1 MKTYWKP
8 FFVSKQISGTEE
20 RQRSIRKKKGR
31 KNMKGTMRR
40 AVSIVLALAMVITSL
55 SYTPKTVEA
64 AEDYSGLRF
73 TEVTGMNGS
82 YAWHLKENSIEGFGG
97 TPEFYEQNY
106 MKLVYSA
113 NNTMEDT
120 KITIDGVPKT
130 VSDDEVS
137 EQANGMTT
145 FLVSA
150 LSDNAYHELVVT
162 ATTGKA
168 VIILKKGTP
177 SGSGESD
184 TTSET
189 TTASQTGGDYSDLN
203 FEAIENITNPNNGI
217 EHAVAWIKPATGVSF
232 SQKRYGTVA
241 AGNRVFL
248 QFDYVPAYKNVKV
261 NGVAVPTDNDHSDGG
276 AWLGFFDSDLTD
288 NAYNVVTGTNGNG
301 QEFSFVIRKGKPGEQ
316 QTSGG
321 EVTELTAVTNA
332 FVYDFTEANEG
343 YRVYFKDANVLPEG
357 STKKYIVSIGDK
369 TVEVSA
375 SGDEVDL
382 EALGLTD
389 GTKYDVKVKGVYTD
403 SEGTETALP
412 DSEVTQFTYKASA
425 VNAYDD
431 GIAQIF
437 INTSRTT
444 STKDVNIYTDESKI
458 KFNAAITVKGAD
470 GTVAAWDY
478 GTANVRGNSTKSAQ
492 KKAYNIKFNAEH
504 DLFSMGSA
512 KKWSLLANCFDKTL
526 MRNQVAFDFY
536 NKLEAQHASG
546 NAFSS
551 KCKPADLYV
560 DGNYLGSYLLIE
572 SVEQGVNRVNIDAGN
587 ANNDDI
593 LLEIDNTA
601 RDESTDPHLK
611 GRTSKYDM
619 YFAVNEPEDI
629 ATDPQYDGKRDR
641 TLAYLEEFETA
652 LQAKNF
658 EQVSNLIDLESFVD
672 FYIVSELFKTKDIGF
687 SSTRYYIQSQTDAE
701 GNVTAKKLY
710 AGPLWDLDLSSG
722 NALNNEKYDDLYA
735 QTENKWFGA
744 LMAVPEF
751 AELVKTRW
759 EELLPTIKDLYAAEG
774 AVTRTYNELKKSAD
788 NNYSKAYN
796 VFSSADNGYNN
807 GWVINAVYGASQVL
821 GQNVYGS
828 MITHDTYEEYV
839 DDFRTWLSNR
849 STFLT
854 QAFGAR
860 DVEEVLENLEEQA
873 KSPVYNLAYQKT
885 VTTTGGFN
893 EGGDEGLARITDGN
907 FDTRVNVTD
916 GTGGNG
922 SGGATSFTIDLGTYY
937 PANSIDKIIIR
948 YEDNR
953 DVVSVAGH
961 SYSIQYSVHGNFYRD
976 AVPEKTVASLDAATP
991 QTVDNVSFMEGN
1003 VRYIRVNYPATG
1015 TYGMQIREV
1024 VVLDSDKN
1032 AVETTPITLEHP
1044 NFTAEA
1050 DGYNKIKVTIDSV
1063 ETQSDYEYYVLI
1075 DGQTMDKVSAG
1086 THVFENIDG
1095 GKHKVDV
1102 ISYRKGAT
1110 SNQNETKE
1118 QEVTVTSF
1126 MEYTPGTKDSALE
1139 VQKEINGVLNY
1150 DYTDY
1155 DGVTA
1160 SASSNEGAVNNAFDN
1175 STGTGWQA
1183 DKQVVDPTP
1192 YIVINLGAVRNIN
1205 QIEAIWEA
1213 GTASAKDY
1221 TVEISADGTNYE
1233 QVAQIKDASN
1243 VGWRYDTIHFAEEVT
1258 GQYVKISATACNDAE
1273 WGVHLREIAV
1283 YGPNKAD
1290 EEVTTSSKIKPV
1302 ADPADAVWK
1311 EVPNSDGEY
1320 LYYIPTENAS
1330 NFGTV
1335 QVETDGKGK
1344 NIYIAVGGVAAPYSA
1359 VKINGVDMPIPE
1371 GAFARIYASDLPADG
1386 AYNLYIKGQLG
1397 KETNMWVKKITKLD
1411 YKPTGLAVT
1420 QSGTNAII
1428 NWTAPTDAGT
1438 EGYEG
1443 VGYSVKVG
1451 DTTIAGPLVDT
1462 TYTFDMGELPYGSY
1476 EVTVNTVDKDGKVL
1490 DSATTTLQY
1499 KDPEAVSSTL
1509 QVKYQW
1515 EGLRREV
1522 LSWDKVENATGYAIY
1537 ADGKLFETTTDLSMN
1552 VRAFAYAN
1560 NNNANGQPT
1569 TVGHHTTKVVALFN
1583 DAEAPA
1589 YDEINP
1595 KHVIGED
1602 SFDLYVNYI
1611 FGRFTD
1617 IWNKNKE
1624 LSLWAFTICEEECEP
1639 VNDKGGIDKG
1649 ASAKAAFHPDGSAS
1663 LVIND
1668 VGKHRTFQNID
1679 NPGDQ
1684 AWTIKVGSYN
1694 APAKVGQLTHLSY
1707 DISGPASLIGKTIR
1721 IKLCP
1726 DECDEDGTYLEAEYL
1741 NNYYTFEDDGNGGA
1755 VIHFSES
1762 FKSTNDTYD
1771 MFFGLGMLQNPDDEN
1786 KEPIELEF
1794 SEADTTNIYGV
1805 KSVTASSVYPTPDED
1820 GNVDHNKHGIM
1831 VSWETDVPYRLR
1843 KQYKYE
1849 VYIDGVKVSE
1859 EDAVTGTTWYGP
1871 SDGYSHG
1878 DYHVEV
1884 RSIYKGTVTGT
1895 AEDDVTVFDRTKPD
1909 VVISSMVVQN
1919 NDSKEYY
1926 TGDTVPVDVTIKNIS
1941 TIDIE
1946 VAENQEISV
1955 HLYLRKADGTL
1966 TAQKA
1971 YFIVDPNEEG
1981 KKVLKAG
1988 QEVTK
1993 TMNYVVDS
2001 ADAGD
2006 AWRYTFVATADADKV
2021 IDESDEENNTYVRTF
2036 VFPEKPDEVEFHN
2049 DGKDIS
2055 ISWPGSDYA
2064 DHYIIN
2070 YTSNGEAKSIE
2081 TRNTDTTYVL
2091 TDVLD
2096 NNTTVDVYSVRAN
2109 GAQVIR
2115 ATGTALADLELV
2127 SVKPTA
2133 ADGIIYADKDN
2144 EVAFTVKNVG
2154 FAKASGNF
2162 AAKVEDGNG
2171 YGFTPDGDDS
2181 VVNPN
2186 EEVVIKTVNGVGAGK
2201 YADKI
2206 GQLIT
2211 VWANVDDA
2219 SEGEG
2224 NHRIAEV
2231 DDHLGVDRTRN
2242 NFKEFTFAILN
2253 EGKLT
2258 LNAPTAENDKVTA
2271 TWTDENVGE
2280 GKLTAEGYQ
2289 LVYISNGETK
2299 TVDVTGNEYT
2309 FEEPIDNNTEVKVM
2323 AKYGG
2328 LNDYYRIAGQTALAD
2343 LVIENVTLPENAYLE
2358 IAFEAVVQIKNQGT
2372 AQVPA
2377 VSEVFEEGYGGW
2389 IIVGMNNA
2397 NFINENGNPNN
2408 HYISAHT
2415 AKGLLAGASTDITL
2429 SGITATAVNLDPG
2442 HNVQIKVDAPGFA
2455 EADANGFINE
2465 SNEDNNTHNV
2475 NIKVEEK
2482 PYVQNKEMD
2491 WTPLYDET
2499 DPTKQ
2504 TPYEFKVANVT
2515 QPAHIEYKVLDTSYT
2530 DVDYA
2535 DIFKQYNGYN
2545 TEWFSMGMG
2554 ALDEEHLMFKETE
2567 KGFVTLT
2574 EFAQVKAELCENY
2587 QDYKGT
2593 ENDANYVML
2602 STTKDIIDMEGNV
2615 LVAANSGGAAGSR
2628 MIYNGQGFNFYANSY
2643 ATGKYYIYKIKN
2655 QENGQFVTVA
2665 LRVVGENG
2673 QWTKVLP
2680 TDDTNPDALSFWYH
2694 GEHCG
2699 LMEEGLKT
2707 SDDTKP
2713 YPVKGAMYYDG
2724 SDLGLATITCY
2735 NGGYL
2740 TLVPDTTE
2748 PLGAQG
2754 EWKIQIVR
2762 AGVDADGNFVKPT
2775 EEITDE
2781 NSKVITRVPGQF
2793 NIQGDRLLLK
2803 LPELLQDLPIH
2814 SAKGGQKD
2822 ENYFFM
2828 KLYSDTTKRPDEY
2841 IEIPIMIRA
2850 DIPQIEAPQ
2859 GVIAKIRKNTN
2870 DRSILTVSWN
2880 ETANQVGY
2888 DYHYDVQVF
2897 DKEDGTLIGE
2907 VKDATPAQA
2916 HVFDVN
2922 DYAIDETST
2931 VFVKITANWCGQ
2943 STAYTEVVENKY
2955 EKGWRPIG
2963 GNDEIDVHA
2972 GKTADTKVTVLG
2984 KFSFYDDVANNHT
2997 YTVVGYNGMYM
3008 SLTGN
3013 PDYIG
3018 GDPDDE
3024 TTQAQVHISKGVT
3037 SEAELDTMTDD
3048 DYTDETND
3056 VYLYADGMMQIN
3068 TQNQFQ
3074 VTYQTTYY
3082 NVKLIKGGNVSVIKM
3097 KVEVTPGD
3105 VELKAFQM
3113 NTDTSEG
3120 AVSEMNPSFRTV
3132 SRASKVVAVG
3142 DPIVVEDENGQVIN
3156 NYPIASVQSY
3166 GTLYSVDEEL
3176 SGNTLTTEQKLAKMQ
3191 FSSGKYDAEMFKAGM
3206 SVETS
3211 EGTGIYAY
3219 GATVDVGTLKNWSNA
3234 TDKNSFYYALTFKA
3248 KTYYLDMLDKD
3259 YTMRAYAV
3267 TEDNDIIYGKNIATT
3282 SIYKI
3287 AEVLYNGNLMS
3298 AKSSHDFLYNHVL
3311 NIVYIKNNRQ
3321 KIANAMVRALGV
3333 TSTKDEKYAL
3343 INNMYKDLYRYITL
3357 TGVYK
3362 VDRYYKREAFACKTQ
3377 TNGQDTEKALLEFLN
3392 TVTTDGKKYTTVADW
3407 IVNETVNHD
3416 KDKTCIGFYKK
3427 VEFVNKTTLVEGSD
3441 I

>member
-1 MKTYWKP
+1 
-8 FFVSKQISGTEE
+8 
-20 RQRSIRKKKGR
+20 
-31 KNMKGTMRR
+31 MKGTMRR

-64 AEDYSGLRF
+64 AEDYSGLSF
-73 TEVTGMNGS
+73 TEAAGMNGS
-82 YAWHLKENSIEGFGG
+82 YAWHVKENNIAGFGG
-97 TPEFYEQNY
+97 TPEFYGQNY
-106 MKLVYSA
+106 MKIVYSA
-113 NNTMEDT
+113 DNKTEDT
-120 KITIDGVPKT
+120 KITVDGVPKT
-130 VSDDEVS
+130 LSDEEVF
-137 EQANGMTT
+137 EQALGMTT

-150 LSDNAYHELVVT
+150 LSDNAYHELEIT
-162 ATTGKA
+162 TTTGKA

-177 SGSGESD
+177 SGGGEVDTTSG
-184 TTSET
+184 TSET
-189 TTASQTGGDYSDLN
+189 TTASQSGGDYSNLN
-203 FEAIENITNPNNGI
+203 FEVIENTTNPNNGV
-217 EHAVAWIKPATGVSF
+217 EHAVAWIKPATGVAF
-232 SQKRYGTVA
+232 GTKRYGTVA

-248 QFDYVPAYKNVKV
+248 QFDYVPAYKDVKV
-261 NGVAVPTDNDHSDGG
+261 NGVALPTDNDHSDGG
-276 AWLGFFDSDLTD
+276 AWLGFFDNDLTD
-288 NAYNVVTGTNGNG
+288 NAYNVVTGINGNG
-301 QEFSFVIRKGKPGEQ
+301 QEFSFVIRKGTPSEQ
-316 QTSGG
+316 PTSGG
-321 EVTELTAVTNA
+321 ETTEITALTNA
-332 FVYDFTEANEG
+332 FVYNFTEAGEG
-343 YRVYFKDANVLPEG
+343 YKVYFKDANVLPEG
-357 STKKYIVSIGDK
+357 TTRKYVVSIGDK
-369 TVEVSA
+369 TVEVA
-375 SGDEVDL
+375 ESGAAVALDG
-382 EALGLTD
+382 LGLAD
-389 GTKYDVKVKGVYTD
+389 GTKYDVKVKAIYTN
-403 SEGTETALP
+403 SEGEETVSP
-412 DSEVTQFTYKASA
+412 DSAVTQFTYKANA

-444 STKDVNIYTDESKI
+444 SGSKVTKDVDIYKDESKI
-458 KFNAAITVKGAD
+458 KFDAAITVRGAD

-478 GTANVRGNSTKSAQ
+478 GTTNVRGNSTKSAQ
-492 KKAYNIKFNAEH
+492 KKAYNIKFNSAH
-504 DLFSMGSA
+504 DLFGMGSA
-512 KKWSLLANCFDKTL
+512 KKWSILANCFDKTL

-572 SVEQGVNRVNIDAGN
+572 SVEEGVNRVNINAGD

-593 LLEIDNTA
+593 LLEIDNSG

-629 ATDPQYDGKRDR
+629 ETDPQYDGKRDR

-652 LQAKNF
+652 LQGKNF
-658 EQVSNLIDLESFVD
+658 EQITNLIDVESFVD

-701 GNVTAKKLY
+701 GNVTSKKLY

-722 NALNNEKYDDLYA
+722 NALDNEKYDDLYV

-751 AELVKTRW
+751 AKKVKTRW
-759 EELLPTIKDLYAAEG
+759 EELLPTIKDLFAENG

-796 VFSSADNGYNN
+796 VFSSAENGYNN

-860 DVEEVLENLEEQA
+860 DEEEVLENLEEQA

-885 VTTTGGFN
+885 ATITGGFN
-893 EGGDEGLARITDGN
+893 EGVVESLTDGDFN
-907 FDTRVNVTD
+907 TKVNVTD

-922 SGGATSFTIDLGTYY
+922 NQGAASFIVDLGTYY

-948 YEDNR
+948 YQDER

-961 SYSIQYSVHGNFYRD
+961 SYSIQYSVHGNFFRD
-976 AVPEKTVASLDAATP
+976 AVPEKKVASLSAETP
-991 QTVDNVSFMEGN
+991 QTVDNVSHMEGN
-1003 VRYIRVNYPATG
+1003 VRYIRVNYPTTA
-1015 TYGMQIREV
+1015 TYGMQIREI

-1032 AVETTPITLEHP
+1032 AVEVEPIMLESP
-1044 NFTAEA
+1044 KFTATA
-1050 DGYNKIKVTIDSV
+1050 DGFNKIQVTIDSV
-1063 ETQSDYEYYVLI
+1063 ETQSDYEYYIII
-1075 DGQTMDKVSAG
+1075 DGKVIDKVPAG

-1095 GKHKVDV
+1095 GVHKVDV
-1102 ISYRKGAT
+1102 VSYRKGST

-1118 QEVTVTSF
+1118 IQVDVKSF
-1126 MEYTPGTKDSALE
+1126 MEYTAGTRDIAFE
-1139 VQKEINGVLNY
+1139 AQKEINGTLNY

-1160 SASSNEGAVNNAFDN
+1160 TASSNEGAVNNAFDN
-1175 STGTGWQA
+1175 NVATGWQA
-1183 DKQVVDPTP
+1183 EQNDKDNQ

-1205 QIEAIWEA
+1205 QIEAIWEN
-1213 GTASAKDY
+1213 ASAKDY

-1233 QVAQIKDASN
+1233 EVASIKDAAAGN
-1243 VGWRYDTIHFAEEVT
+1243 NRHDTISFAEAVT
-1258 GQYVKISATACNDAE
+1258 GQYIKVRATARTMEE
-1273 WGVHLREIAV
+1273 WGVNLKEIAI
-1283 YGPNKAD
+1283 YGPNTKE

-1302 ADPADAVWK
+1302 ADPADA
-1311 EVPNSDGEY
+1311 N
-1320 LYYIPTENAS
+1320 NA
-1330 NFGTV
+1330 
-1335 QVETDGKGK
+1335 
-1344 NIYIAVGGVAAPYSA
+1344 
-1359 VKINGVDMPIPE
+1359 
-1371 GAFARIYASDLPADG
+1371 
-1386 AYNLYIKGQLG
+1386 
-1397 KETNMWVKKITKLD
+1397 
-1411 YKPTGLAVT
+1411 
-1420 QSGTNAII
+1420 
-1428 NWTAPTDAGT
+1428 
-1438 EGYEG
+1438 GYEG

-1476 EVTVNTVDKDGKVL
+1476 EVTVSTVDKDGKVL

-1509 QVKYQW
+1509 QIKYQW

-1522 LSWDKVENATGYAIY
+1522 LSWDKVENATGYAVY

-1552 VRAFAYAN
+1552 VRAFAYASN
-1560 NNNANGQPT
+1560 ENDNGQLT
-1569 TVGHHTTKVVALFN
+1569 TVGHHTTKVVALFDN
-1583 DAEAPA
+1583 AEAPA

-1611 FGRFTD
+1611 FGRYTD
-1617 IWNKNKE
+1617 TWNKNKE
-1624 LSLWAFTICEEECEP
+1624 LSLWAFTVCEEKCEP
-1639 VNDKGGIDKG
+1639 VNGSGGIDKG
-1649 ASAKAAFHPDGSAS
+1649 ASAKAAFHSDGSAS

-1668 VGKHRTFQNID
+1668 VGKHRTFQSMD

-1726 DECDEDGTYLEAEYL
+1726 DECDQDGTYLEAEYL
-1741 NNYYTFEDDGNGGA
+1741 NKYYTFEDDGNGGA

-1762 FKSTNDTYD
+1762 FESTNDTYD
-1771 MFFGLGMLQNPDDEN
+1771 MFFGLGLLQDPNDEN
-1786 KEPIELEF
+1786 KEPIELDF
-1794 SEADTTNIYGV
+1794 SESNTTDIYGV
-1805 KSVTASSVYPTPDED
+1805 HSVTASPVYPKPTED
-1820 GNVDHNKHGIM
+1820 GNIDHTKHGIM
-1831 VSWETDVPYRLR
+1831 VQWETDVPFRLR
-1843 KQYKYE
+1843 KDYKYE
-1849 VYIDGVKVSE
+1849 VYINGEKTTVGYLQEEQVSPD
-1859 EDAVTGTTWYGP
+1859 DAKTGATWYDYECG
-1871 SDGYSHG
+1871 G
-1878 DYHVEV
+1878 DISKEYTVEV
-1884 RSIYKGTVTGT
+1884 RSFYKGSETGRAETV
-1895 AEDDVTVFDRTKPD
+1895 AVIRDRSYPD
-1909 VVISSMVVQN
+1909 LVISNMVVKN
-1919 NDSKEYY
+1919 NDAQQYY
-1926 TGDTVPVDVTIKNIS
+1926 TGDKVPVDVTIKNIS
-1941 TIDIE
+1941 TIDA
-1946 VAENQEISV
+1946 VAADKGEISV
-1955 HLYLRKADGTL
+1955 HLYLRKPDGTL
-1966 TAQKA
+1966 TGQKA
-1971 YFIVDPNEEG
+1971 YFIIDDVDADGN
-1981 KKVLKAG
+1981 KVLKAG

-1993 TMNYVVDS
+1993 TMYYTVDS
-2001 ADAGD
+2001 ADAGE
-2006 AWRYTFVATADADKV
+2006 AWRYTFVARADADGKV
-2021 IDESDEENNTYVRTF
+2021 DEGRYEDNNEYVRTF
-2036 VFPEKPDEVEFHN
+2036 VFPEKPDAVEFHN
-2049 DGKDIS
+2049 DGKDVS

-2070 YTSNGEAKSIE
+2070 YISNGEAKSIE

-2091 TDVLD
+2091 TDILD
-2096 NNTTVDVYSVRAN
+2096 NNTIVDVYSVRSN
-2109 GAQVIR
+2109 GAEVIR

-2127 SVKPTA
+2127 SVKATA
-2133 ADGIIYADKDN
+2133 SDGVIYADKDN

-2162 AAKVEDGNG
+2162 PAKVEDGNG
-2171 YGFTPDGDDS
+2171 WGFTPDGDDS

-2186 EEVVIKTVNGVGAGK
+2186 EEVVIKSVNGVASGK
-2201 YADKI
+2201 YADKV

-2211 VWANVDDA
+2211 VWANTDDA
-2219 SEGEG
+2219 SENEG
-2224 NHRIAEV
+2224 NGYIAEV
-2231 DDHLGVDRTRN
+2231 DDKGTIDRTRN

-2253 EGKLT
+2253 AGKLT
-2258 LNAPTAENDKVTA
+2258 LNAPTADNDKVTA
-2271 TWTDENVGE
+2271 TWTDENIGE

-2289 LVYISNGETK
+2289 LVYVSNGETK

-2309 FEEPIDNNTEVKVM
+2309 FDEPIDNNTEVKVL
-2323 AKYGG
+2323 AKYEG
-2328 LNDYYRIAGQTALAD
+2328 LEDYYRIAGEKALAD
-2343 LVIENVTLPENAYLE
+2343 LVIEKVTVPENTYLE
-2358 IAFEAVVQIKNQGT
+2358 IAFDAVVQIKNQGT

-2377 VSEVFEEGYGGW
+2377 TSEEFEEGYGGW
-2389 IIVGMNNA
+2389 IIVAINND
-2397 NFINENGNPNN
+2397 NFINEGGNPNN

-2415 AKGLLAGASTDITL
+2415 AKGLMAGASTDITL
-2429 SGITATAVNLDPG
+2429 SGITATAVNVEPG
-2442 HNVQIKVDAPGFA
+2442 YDVQFKVDAPGFT
-2455 EADANGFINE
+2455 EADATGFITE
-2465 SNEDNNTHNV
+2465 SNEENNTQNV
-2475 NIKVEEK
+2475 NIKVDEK

-2499 DPTKQ
+2499 DKTK
-2504 TPYEFKVANVT
+2504 PYEFKVANVT

-2567 KGFVTLT
+2567 KGFLTLT

-2587 QDYKGT
+2587 SEYKGT

-2602 STTKDIIDMEGNV
+2602 STTKDIVDLEGNV

-2694 GEHCG
+2694 GEHCD
-2699 LMEEGLKT
+2699 LMEEGLET
-2707 SDDTKP
+2707 SKDVKP
-2713 YPVKGAMYYDG
+2713 YLTKGAMYYDG

-2762 AGVDADGNFVKPT
+2762 AGVDAEGNFVKPT

-2803 LPELLQDLPIH
+2803 LPELMQDLPIH
-2814 SAKGGQKD
+2814 SANGGQKD

-2828 KLYSDTTKRPDEY
+2828 KLYSDTAKRPNEY

-2859 GVIAKIRKNTN
+2859 GVIAKIRKNTA
-2870 DRSILTVSWN
+2870 DESVLTVSWN
-2880 ETANQVGY
+2880 ETANQTGY

-2907 VKDATPAQA
+2907 VKDATPEQA
-2916 HVFDVN
+2916 HVFDVS
-2922 DYAIDETST
+2922 DYAIDDTST

-2943 STAYTEVVENKY
+2943 SIAHTEVVENKY

-2963 GNDEIDVHA
+2963 GDDEIDVHA

-2984 KFSFYDDVANNHT
+2984 KFSFYDDVQSNHT

-3013 PDYIG
+3013 PLYIG
-3018 GDPDDE
+3018 GDPEDE

-3082 NVKLIKGGNVSVIKM
+3082 NVKVIKGENVSVIKM

-3105 VELKAFQM
+3105 VEVKAFQM

-3120 AVSEMNPSFRTV
+3120 AVSEFNPSFRAV
-3132 SRASKVVAVG
+3132 SRASKIVAVG
-3142 DPIVVEDENGQVIN
+3142 DPIVVEDENGVTIN

-3166 GTLYSVDEEL
+3166 GTMYTVNE
-3176 SGNTLTTEQKLAKMQ
+3176 
-3191 FSSGKYDAEMFKAGM
+3191 
-3206 SVETS
+3206 
-3211 EGTGIYAY
+3211 
-3219 GATVDVGTLKNWSNA
+3219 GATIDTMKFGDTYVSNAEIADGVYSYEATKQNGTLNNWPEA
-3234 TDKNSFYYALTFKA
+3234 DDANSFYYALTFKG
-3248 KTYYLDMLDKD
+3248 KSYLLDMLDKD
-3259 YTMRAYAV
+3259 YTVRAYAV
-3267 TEDNDIIYGKNIATT
+3267 TEDGDIVYGDKVETT
-3282 SIYKI
+3282 SIYNI
-3287 AEVLYNGNLMS
+3287 AKVLYNGNLMS
-3298 AKSSHDFLYNHVL
+3298 RKSAHDFLYDNVL
-3311 NIVYIKNNRQ
+3311 NIVDIKNNRAG
-3321 KIANAMVRALGV
+3321 IANAMFKALNV
-3333 TSTKDEKYAL
+3333 TKTTDEAYAL

-3357 TGVYK
+3357 TGAYK
-3362 VDRYYKREAFACKTQ
+3362 LERYYERGAFVCKTL
-3377 TNGQDTEKALLEFLN
+3377 TKGEDTEKALLELLN
-3392 TVTTDGKKYTTVADW
+3392 TVTTDGKEYTTVADW
-3407 IVNETVNHD
+3407 IENETENYD
-3416 KDKTCIGFYKK
+3416 KCKGFYKR
-3427 VEFVNKTTLVEGSD
+3427 VEFVNKTTVIDGED

>member
-1 MKTYWKP
+1 M
-8 FFVSKQISGTEE
+8 F
-20 RQRSIRKKKGR
+20 
-31 KNMKGTMRR
+31 
-40 AVSIVLALAMVITSL
+40 
-55 SYTPKTVEA
+55 
-64 AEDYSGLRF
+64 
-73 TEVTGMNGS
+73 
-82 YAWHLKENSIEGFGG
+82 
-97 TPEFYEQNY
+97 
-106 MKLVYSA
+106 
-113 NNTMEDT
+113 
-120 KITIDGVPKT
+120 
-130 VSDDEVS
+130 
-137 EQANGMTT
+137 EQALGMTT

-150 LSDNAYHELVVT
+150 LSDNAYHELEIT
-162 ATTGKA
+162 TTTGKA

-177 SGSGESD
+177 SGGGEVDTTSG
-184 TTSET
+184 TSET
-189 TTASQTGGDYSDLN
+189 TTASQSGGDYSNLN
-203 FEAIENITNPNNGI
+203 FEVIENTTNPNNGV
-217 EHAVAWIKPATGVSF
+217 EHAVAWIKPATGVAF
-232 SQKRYGTVA
+232 GTKRYGTVA

-248 QFDYVPAYKNVKV
+248 QFDYVPAYKDVKV
-261 NGVAVPTDNDHSDGG
+261 NGVALPTDNDHSDGG
-276 AWLGFFDSDLTD
+276 AWLGFFDNDLTD
-288 NAYNVVTGTNGNG
+288 NAYNVVTGINGNG
-301 QEFSFVIRKGKPGEQ
+301 QEFSFVIRKGTPSEQ
-316 QTSGG
+316 PTSGG
-321 EVTELTAVTNA
+321 ETTEITALTNA
-332 FVYDFTEANEG
+332 FVYNFTEAGEG
-343 YRVYFKDANVLPEG
+343 YKVYFKDANVLPEG
-357 STKKYIVSIGDK
+357 TTRKYVVSIGDK
-369 TVEVSA
+369 TVEVA
-375 SGDEVDL
+375 ESGAAVALDG
-382 EALGLTD
+382 LGLAD
-389 GTKYDVKVKGVYTD
+389 GTKYDVKVKAIYTN
-403 SEGTETALP
+403 SEGEETVSP
-412 DSEVTQFTYKASA
+412 DSAVTQFTYKANA

-444 STKDVNIYTDESKI
+444 SGSKVTKDVDIYKDESKI
-458 KFNAAITVKGAD
+458 KFDAAITVRGAD

-478 GTANVRGNSTKSAQ
+478 GTTNVRGNSTKSAQ
-492 KKAYNIKFNAEH
+492 KKAYNIKFNSAH
-504 DLFSMGSA
+504 DLFGMGSA
-512 KKWSLLANCFDKTL
+512 KKWSILANCFDKTL

-572 SVEQGVNRVNIDAGN
+572 SVEEGVNRVNINAGD

-593 LLEIDNTA
+593 LLEIDNSG

-629 ATDPQYDGKRDR
+629 ETDPQYDGKRDR

-652 LQAKNF
+652 LQGKNF
-658 EQVSNLIDLESFVD
+658 EQITNLIDVESFVD

-701 GNVTAKKLY
+701 GNVTSKKLY

-722 NALNNEKYDDLYA
+722 NALDNEKYDDLYV

-751 AELVKTRW
+751 AKKVKTRW
-759 EELLPTIKDLYAAEG
+759 EELLPTIKDLFAENG

-796 VFSSADNGYNN
+796 VFSSAENGYNN

-860 DVEEVLENLEEQA
+860 DEEEVLENLEEQA

-885 VTTTGGFN
+885 ATITGGFN
-893 EGGDEGLARITDGN
+893 EGVVESLTDGDFN
-907 FDTRVNVTD
+907 TKVNVTD

-922 SGGATSFTIDLGTYY
+922 NQGAASFIVDLGTYY

-948 YEDNR
+948 YQDER

-961 SYSIQYSVHGNFYRD
+961 SYSIQYSVHGNFFRD
-976 AVPEKTVASLDAATP
+976 AVPEKKVASLSAETP
-991 QTVDNVSFMEGN
+991 QTVDNVSHMEGN
-1003 VRYIRVNYPATG
+1003 VRYIRVNYPTTA
-1015 TYGMQIREV
+1015 TYGMQIREI

-1032 AVETTPITLEHP
+1032 AVEVEPIMLESP
-1044 NFTAEA
+1044 KFTATA
-1050 DGYNKIKVTIDSV
+1050 DGFNKIQVTIDSV
-1063 ETQSDYEYYVLI
+1063 ETQSDYEYYIII
-1075 DGQTMDKVSAG
+1075 DGKVIDKVPAG

-1095 GKHKVDV
+1095 GVHKVDV
-1102 ISYRKGAT
+1102 VSYRKGST

-1118 QEVTVTSF
+1118 IQVDVKSF
-1126 MEYTPGTKDSALE
+1126 MEYTAGTRDIAFE
-1139 VQKEINGVLNY
+1139 AQKEINGTLNY

-1160 SASSNEGAVNNAFDN
+1160 TASSNEGAVNNAFDN
-1175 STGTGWQA
+1175 NVATGWQA
-1183 DKQVVDPTP
+1183 EQNDKDNQ

-1205 QIEAIWEA
+1205 QIEAIWEN
-1213 GTASAKDY
+1213 ASAKDY

-1233 QVAQIKDASN
+1233 EVASIKDAAAGN
-1243 VGWRYDTIHFAEEVT
+1243 NRHDTISFAEAVT
-1258 GQYVKISATACNDAE
+1258 GQYIKVRATARTMEE
-1273 WGVHLREIAV
+1273 WGVNLKEIAI
-1283 YGPNKAD
+1283 YGPNTKE

-1302 ADPADAVWK
+1302 ADPADA
-1311 EVPNSDGEY
+1311 N
-1320 LYYIPTENAS
+1320 NA
-1330 NFGTV
+1330 
-1335 QVETDGKGK
+1335 
-1344 NIYIAVGGVAAPYSA
+1344 
-1359 VKINGVDMPIPE
+1359 
-1371 GAFARIYASDLPADG
+1371 
-1386 AYNLYIKGQLG
+1386 
-1397 KETNMWVKKITKLD
+1397 
-1411 YKPTGLAVT
+1411 
-1420 QSGTNAII
+1420 
-1428 NWTAPTDAGT
+1428 
-1438 EGYEG
+1438 GYEG

-1476 EVTVNTVDKDGKVL
+1476 EVTVSTVDKDGKVL

-1509 QVKYQW
+1509 QIKYQW

-1522 LSWDKVENATGYAIY
+1522 LSWDKVENATGYAVY

-1552 VRAFAYAN
+1552 VRAFAYASN
-1560 NNNANGQPT
+1560 ENDNGQLT
-1569 TVGHHTTKVVALFN
+1569 TVGHHTTKVVALFDN
-1583 DAEAPA
+1583 AEAPA

-1611 FGRFTD
+1611 FGRYTD
-1617 IWNKNKE
+1617 TWNKNKE
-1624 LSLWAFTICEEECEP
+1624 LSLWAFTVCEEKCEP
-1639 VNDKGGIDKG
+1639 VNGSGGIDKG
-1649 ASAKAAFHPDGSAS
+1649 ASAKAAFHSDGSAS

-1668 VGKHRTFQNID
+1668 VGKHRTFQSMD

-1726 DECDEDGTYLEAEYL
+1726 DECDQDGTYLEAEYL
-1741 NNYYTFEDDGNGGA
+1741 NKYYTFEDDGNGGA

-1762 FKSTNDTYD
+1762 FESTNDTYD
-1771 MFFGLGMLQNPDDEN
+1771 MFFGLGLLQDPNDEN
-1786 KEPIELEF
+1786 KEPIELDF
-1794 SEADTTNIYGV
+1794 SESNTTDIYGV
-1805 KSVTASSVYPTPDED
+1805 HSVTASPVYPKPTED
-1820 GNVDHNKHGIM
+1820 GNIDHTKHGIM
-1831 VSWETDVPYRLR
+1831 VQWETDVPFRLR
-1843 KQYKYE
+1843 KDYKYE
-1849 VYIDGVKVSE
+1849 VYINGEKTTVGYLQEEQVSPD
-1859 EDAVTGTTWYGP
+1859 DAKTGATWYDYECG
-1871 SDGYSHG
+1871 G
-1878 DYHVEV
+1878 DISKEYTVEV
-1884 RSIYKGTVTGT
+1884 RSFYKGSETGRAETV
-1895 AEDDVTVFDRTKPD
+1895 AVIRDRSYPD
-1909 VVISSMVVQN
+1909 LVISNMVVKN
-1919 NDSKEYY
+1919 NDAQQYY
-1926 TGDTVPVDVTIKNIS
+1926 TGDKVPVDVTIKNIS
-1941 TIDIE
+1941 TIDA
-1946 VAENQEISV
+1946 VAADKGEISV
-1955 HLYLRKADGTL
+1955 HLYLRKPDGTL
-1966 TAQKA
+1966 TGQKA
-1971 YFIVDPNEEG
+1971 YFIIDDVDADGN
-1981 KKVLKAG
+1981 KVLKAG

-1993 TMNYVVDS
+1993 TMYYTVDS
-2001 ADAGD
+2001 ADAGE
-2006 AWRYTFVATADADKV
+2006 AWRYTFVARADADGKV
-2021 IDESDEENNTYVRTF
+2021 DEGRYEDNNEYVRTF
-2036 VFPEKPDEVEFHN
+2036 VFPEKPDAVEFHN
-2049 DGKDIS
+2049 DGKDVS

-2070 YTSNGEAKSIE
+2070 YISNGEAKSIE

-2091 TDVLD
+2091 TDILD
-2096 NNTTVDVYSVRAN
+2096 NNTIVDVYSVRSN
-2109 GAQVIR
+2109 GAEVIR

-2127 SVKPTA
+2127 SVKATA
-2133 ADGIIYADKDN
+2133 SDGVIYADKDN

-2162 AAKVEDGNG
+2162 PAKVEDGNG
-2171 YGFTPDGDDS
+2171 WGFTPDGDDS

-2186 EEVVIKTVNGVGAGK
+2186 EEVVIKSVNGVASGK
-2201 YADKI
+2201 YADKV

-2211 VWANVDDA
+2211 VWANTDDA
-2219 SEGEG
+2219 SENEG
-2224 NHRIAEV
+2224 NGYIAEV
-2231 DDHLGVDRTRN
+2231 DDKGTIDRTRN

-2253 EGKLT
+2253 AGKLT
-2258 LNAPTAENDKVTA
+2258 LNAPTADNDKVTA
-2271 TWTDENVGE
+2271 TWTDENIGE

-2289 LVYISNGETK
+2289 LVYVSNGETK

-2309 FEEPIDNNTEVKVM
+2309 FDEPIDNNTEVKVL
-2323 AKYGG
+2323 AKYEG
-2328 LNDYYRIAGQTALAD
+2328 LEDYYRIAGEKALAD
-2343 LVIENVTLPENAYLE
+2343 LVIEKVTVPENTYLE
-2358 IAFEAVVQIKNQGT
+2358 IAFDAVVQIKNQGT

-2377 VSEVFEEGYGGW
+2377 TSEEFEEGYGGW
-2389 IIVGMNNA
+2389 IIVAINND
-2397 NFINENGNPNN
+2397 NFINEGGNPNN

-2415 AKGLLAGASTDITL
+2415 AKGLMAGASTDITL
-2429 SGITATAVNLDPG
+2429 SGITATAVNVEPG
-2442 HNVQIKVDAPGFA
+2442 YDVQFKVDAPGFT
-2455 EADANGFINE
+2455 EADATGFITE
-2465 SNEDNNTHNV
+2465 SNEENNTQNV
-2475 NIKVEEK
+2475 NIKVDEK

-2499 DPTKQ
+2499 DKTK
-2504 TPYEFKVANVT
+2504 PYEFKVANVT

-2567 KGFVTLT
+2567 KGFLTLT

-2587 QDYKGT
+2587 SEYKGT

-2602 STTKDIIDMEGNV
+2602 STTKDIVDLEGNV

-2694 GEHCG
+2694 GEHCD
-2699 LMEEGLKT
+2699 LMEEGLET
-2707 SDDTKP
+2707 SKDVKP
-2713 YPVKGAMYYDG
+2713 YLTKGAMYYDG

-2762 AGVDADGNFVKPT
+2762 AGVDAEGNFVKPT

-2803 LPELLQDLPIH
+2803 LPELMQDLPIH
-2814 SAKGGQKD
+2814 SANGGQKD

-2828 KLYSDTTKRPDEY
+2828 KLYSDTAKRPNEY

-2859 GVIAKIRKNTN
+2859 GVIAKIRKNTA
-2870 DRSILTVSWN
+2870 DESVLTVSWN
-2880 ETANQVGY
+2880 ETANQTGY

-2907 VKDATPAQA
+2907 VKDATPEQA
-2916 HVFDVN
+2916 HVFDVS
-2922 DYAIDETST
+2922 DYAIDDTST

-2943 STAYTEVVENKY
+2943 SIAHTEVVENKY

-2963 GNDEIDVHA
+2963 GDDEIDVHA

-2984 KFSFYDDVANNHT
+2984 KFSFYDDVQSNHT

-3013 PDYIG
+3013 PLYIG
-3018 GDPDDE
+3018 GDPEDE

-3082 NVKLIKGGNVSVIKM
+3082 NVKVIKGENVSVIKM

-3105 VELKAFQM
+3105 VEVKAFQM

-3120 AVSEMNPSFRTV
+3120 AVSEFNPSFRAV
-3132 SRASKVVAVG
+3132 SRASKIVAVG
-3142 DPIVVEDENGQVIN
+3142 DPIVVEDENGVTIN

-3166 GTLYSVDEEL
+3166 GTMYTVNE
-3176 SGNTLTTEQKLAKMQ
+3176 
-3191 FSSGKYDAEMFKAGM
+3191 
-3206 SVETS
+3206 
-3211 EGTGIYAY
+3211 
-3219 GATVDVGTLKNWSNA
+3219 GATIDTMKFGDTYVSNAEIADGVYSYEATKQNGTLNNWPEA
-3234 TDKNSFYYALTFKA
+3234 DDANSFYYALTFKG
-3248 KTYYLDMLDKD
+3248 KSYLLDMLDKD
-3259 YTMRAYAV
+3259 YTVRAYAV
-3267 TEDNDIIYGKNIATT
+3267 TEDGDIVYGDKVETT
-3282 SIYKI
+3282 SIYNI
-3287 AEVLYNGNLMS
+3287 AKVLYNGNLMS
-3298 AKSSHDFLYNHVL
+3298 RKSAHDFLYDNVL
-3311 NIVYIKNNRQ
+3311 NIVDIKNNRAG
-3321 KIANAMVRALGV
+3321 IANAMFKALNV
-3333 TSTKDEKYAL
+3333 TKTTDEAYAL

-3357 TGVYK
+3357 TGAYK
-3362 VDRYYKREAFACKTQ
+3362 LERYYERGAFVCKTL
-3377 TNGQDTEKALLEFLN
+3377 TKGEDTEKALLELLN
-3392 TVTTDGKKYTTVADW
+3392 TVTTDGKEYTTVADW
-3407 IVNETVNHD
+3407 IENETENYD
-3416 KDKTCIGFYKK
+3416 KCKGFYKR
-3427 VEFVNKTTLVEGSD
+3427 VEFVNKTTVIDGED

>member
-1 MKTYWKP
+1 
-8 FFVSKQISGTEE
+8 
-20 RQRSIRKKKGR
+20 
-31 KNMKGTMRR
+31 
-40 AVSIVLALAMVITSL
+40 
-55 SYTPKTVEA
+55 
-64 AEDYSGLRF
+64 
-73 TEVTGMNGS
+73 
-82 YAWHLKENSIEGFGG
+82 
-97 TPEFYEQNY
+97 
-106 MKLVYSA
+106 
-113 NNTMEDT
+113 
-120 KITIDGVPKT
+120 
-130 VSDDEVS
+130 
-137 EQANGMTT
+137 MTT

-150 LSDNAYHELVVT
+150 LSDNAYHELEIT
-162 ATTGKA
+162 TTTGKA

-177 SGSGESD
+177 SGGGEVDTTSG
-184 TTSET
+184 TSET
-189 TTASQTGGDYSDLN
+189 TTASQSGGDYSNLN
-203 FEAIENITNPNNGI
+203 FEVIENTTNPNNGV
-217 EHAVAWIKPATGVSF
+217 EHAVAWIKPATGVAF
-232 SQKRYGTVA
+232 GTKRYGTVA

-248 QFDYVPAYKNVKV
+248 QFDYVPAYKDVKV
-261 NGVAVPTDNDHSDGG
+261 NGVALPTDNDHSDGG
-276 AWLGFFDSDLTD
+276 AWLGFFDNDLTD
-288 NAYNVVTGTNGNG
+288 NAYNVVTGINGNG
-301 QEFSFVIRKGKPGEQ
+301 QEFSFVIRKGTPSEQ
-316 QTSGG
+316 PTSGG
-321 EVTELTAVTNA
+321 ETTEITALTNA
-332 FVYDFTEANEG
+332 FVYNFTEAGEG
-343 YRVYFKDANVLPEG
+343 YKVYFKDANVLPEG
-357 STKKYIVSIGDK
+357 TTRKYVVSIGDK
-369 TVEVSA
+369 TVEVA
-375 SGDEVDL
+375 ESGAAVALDG
-382 EALGLTD
+382 LGLAD
-389 GTKYDVKVKGVYTD
+389 GTKYDVKVKAIYTN
-403 SEGTETALP
+403 SEGEETVSP
-412 DSEVTQFTYKASA
+412 DSAVTQFTYKANA

-444 STKDVNIYTDESKI
+444 SGSKVTKDVDIYKDESKI
-458 KFNAAITVKGAD
+458 KFDAAITVRGAD

-478 GTANVRGNSTKSAQ
+478 GTTNVRGNSTKSAQ
-492 KKAYNIKFNAEH
+492 KKAYNIKFNSAH
-504 DLFSMGSA
+504 DLFGMGSA
-512 KKWSLLANCFDKTL
+512 KKWSILANCFDKTL

-572 SVEQGVNRVNIDAGN
+572 SVEEGVNRVNINAGD

-593 LLEIDNTA
+593 LLEIDNSG

-629 ATDPQYDGKRDR
+629 ETDPQYDGKRDR

-652 LQAKNF
+652 LQGKNF
-658 EQVSNLIDLESFVD
+658 EQITNLIDVESFVD

-701 GNVTAKKLY
+701 GNVTSKKLY

-722 NALNNEKYDDLYA
+722 NALDNEKYDDLYV

-751 AELVKTRW
+751 AKKVKTRW
-759 EELLPTIKDLYAAEG
+759 EELLPTIKDLFAENG

-796 VFSSADNGYNN
+796 VFSSAENGYNN

-860 DVEEVLENLEEQA
+860 DEEEVLENLEEQA

-885 VTTTGGFN
+885 ATITGGFN
-893 EGGDEGLARITDGN
+893 EGVVESLTDGDFN
-907 FDTRVNVTD
+907 TKVNVTD

-922 SGGATSFTIDLGTYY
+922 NQGAASFIVDLGTYY

-948 YEDNR
+948 YQDER

-961 SYSIQYSVHGNFYRD
+961 SYSIQYSVHGNFFRD
-976 AVPEKTVASLDAATP
+976 AVPEKKVASLSAETP
-991 QTVDNVSFMEGN
+991 QTVDNVSHMEGN
-1003 VRYIRVNYPATG
+1003 VRYIRVNYPTTA
-1015 TYGMQIREV
+1015 TYGMQIREI

-1032 AVETTPITLEHP
+1032 AVEVEPIMLESP
-1044 NFTAEA
+1044 KFTATA
-1050 DGYNKIKVTIDSV
+1050 DGFNKIQVTIDSV
-1063 ETQSDYEYYVLI
+1063 ETQSDYEYYIII
-1075 DGQTMDKVSAG
+1075 DGKVIDKVPAG

-1095 GKHKVDV
+1095 GVHKVDV
-1102 ISYRKGAT
+1102 VSYRKGST

-1118 QEVTVTSF
+1118 IQVDVKSF
-1126 MEYTPGTKDSALE
+1126 MEYTAGTRDIAFE
-1139 VQKEINGVLNY
+1139 AQKEINGTLNY

-1160 SASSNEGAVNNAFDN
+1160 TASSNEGAVNNAFDN
-1175 STGTGWQA
+1175 NVATGWQA
-1183 DKQVVDPTP
+1183 EQNDKDNQ

-1205 QIEAIWEA
+1205 QIEAIWEN
-1213 GTASAKDY
+1213 ASAKDY

-1233 QVAQIKDASN
+1233 EVASIKDAAAGN
-1243 VGWRYDTIHFAEEVT
+1243 NRHDTISFAEAVT
-1258 GQYVKISATACNDAE
+1258 GQYIKVRATARTMEE
-1273 WGVHLREIAV
+1273 WGVNLKEIAI
-1283 YGPNKAD
+1283 YGPNTKE

-1302 ADPADAVWK
+1302 ADPADA
-1311 EVPNSDGEY
+1311 N
-1320 LYYIPTENAS
+1320 NA
-1330 NFGTV
+1330 
-1335 QVETDGKGK
+1335 
-1344 NIYIAVGGVAAPYSA
+1344 
-1359 VKINGVDMPIPE
+1359 
-1371 GAFARIYASDLPADG
+1371 
-1386 AYNLYIKGQLG
+1386 
-1397 KETNMWVKKITKLD
+1397 
-1411 YKPTGLAVT
+1411 
-1420 QSGTNAII
+1420 
-1428 NWTAPTDAGT
+1428 
-1438 EGYEG
+1438 GYEG

-1476 EVTVNTVDKDGKVL
+1476 EVTVSTVDKDGKVL

-1509 QVKYQW
+1509 QIKYQW

-1522 LSWDKVENATGYAIY
+1522 LSWDKVENATGYAVY

-1552 VRAFAYAN
+1552 VRAFAYASN
-1560 NNNANGQPT
+1560 ENDNGQLT
-1569 TVGHHTTKVVALFN
+1569 TVGHHTTKVVALFDN
-1583 DAEAPA
+1583 AEAPA

-1611 FGRFTD
+1611 FGRYTD
-1617 IWNKNKE
+1617 TWNKNKE
-1624 LSLWAFTICEEECEP
+1624 LSLWAFTVCEEKCEP
-1639 VNDKGGIDKG
+1639 VNGSGGIDKG
-1649 ASAKAAFHPDGSAS
+1649 ASAKAAFHSDGSAS

-1668 VGKHRTFQNID
+1668 VGKHRTFQSMD

-1726 DECDEDGTYLEAEYL
+1726 DECDQDGTYLEAEYL
-1741 NNYYTFEDDGNGGA
+1741 NKYYTFEDDGNGGA

-1762 FKSTNDTYD
+1762 FESTNDTYD
-1771 MFFGLGMLQNPDDEN
+1771 MFFGLGLLQDPNDEN
-1786 KEPIELEF
+1786 KEPIELDF
-1794 SEADTTNIYGV
+1794 SESNTTDIYGV
-1805 KSVTASSVYPTPDED
+1805 HSVTASPVYPKPTED
-1820 GNVDHNKHGIM
+1820 GNIDHTKHGIM
-1831 VSWETDVPYRLR
+1831 VQWETDVPFRLR
-1843 KQYKYE
+1843 KDYKYE
-1849 VYIDGVKVSE
+1849 VYINGEKTTVGYLQEEQVSPD
-1859 EDAVTGTTWYGP
+1859 DAKTGATWYDYECG
-1871 SDGYSHG
+1871 G
-1878 DYHVEV
+1878 DISKEYTVEV
-1884 RSIYKGTVTGT
+1884 RSFYKGSETGRAETV
-1895 AEDDVTVFDRTKPD
+1895 AVIRDRSYPD
-1909 VVISSMVVQN
+1909 LVISNMVVKN
-1919 NDSKEYY
+1919 NDAQQYY
-1926 TGDTVPVDVTIKNIS
+1926 TGDKVPVDVTIKNIS
-1941 TIDIE
+1941 TIDA
-1946 VAENQEISV
+1946 VAADKGEISV
-1955 HLYLRKADGTL
+1955 HLYLRKPDGTL
-1966 TAQKA
+1966 TGQKA
-1971 YFIVDPNEEG
+1971 YFIIDDVDADGN
-1981 KKVLKAG
+1981 KVLKAG

-1993 TMNYVVDS
+1993 TMYYTVDS
-2001 ADAGD
+2001 ADAGE
-2006 AWRYTFVATADADKV
+2006 AWRYTFVARADADGKV
-2021 IDESDEENNTYVRTF
+2021 DEGRYEDNNEYVRTF
-2036 VFPEKPDEVEFHN
+2036 VFPEKPDAVEFHN
-2049 DGKDIS
+2049 DGKDVS

-2070 YTSNGEAKSIE
+2070 YISNGEAKSIE

-2091 TDVLD
+2091 TDILD
-2096 NNTTVDVYSVRAN
+2096 NNTIVDVYSVRSN
-2109 GAQVIR
+2109 GAEVIR

-2127 SVKPTA
+2127 SVKATA
-2133 ADGIIYADKDN
+2133 SDGVIYADKDN

-2162 AAKVEDGNG
+2162 PAKVEDGNG
-2171 YGFTPDGDDS
+2171 WGFTPDGDDS

-2186 EEVVIKTVNGVGAGK
+2186 EEVVIKSVNGVASGK
-2201 YADKI
+2201 YADKV

-2211 VWANVDDA
+2211 VWANTDDA
-2219 SEGEG
+2219 SENEG
-2224 NHRIAEV
+2224 NGYIAEV
-2231 DDHLGVDRTRN
+2231 DDKGTIDRTRN

-2253 EGKLT
+2253 AGKLT
-2258 LNAPTAENDKVTA
+2258 LNAPTADNDKVTA
-2271 TWTDENVGE
+2271 TWTDENIGE

-2289 LVYISNGETK
+2289 LVYVSNGETK

-2309 FEEPIDNNTEVKVM
+2309 FDEPIDNNTEVKVL
-2323 AKYGG
+2323 AKYEG
-2328 LNDYYRIAGQTALAD
+2328 LEDYYRIAGEKALAD
-2343 LVIENVTLPENAYLE
+2343 LVIEKVTVPENTYLE
-2358 IAFEAVVQIKNQGT
+2358 IAFDAVVQIKNQGT

-2377 VSEVFEEGYGGW
+2377 TSEEFEEGYGGW
-2389 IIVGMNNA
+2389 IIVAINND
-2397 NFINENGNPNN
+2397 NFINEGGNPNN

-2415 AKGLLAGASTDITL
+2415 AKGLMAGASTDITL
-2429 SGITATAVNLDPG
+2429 SGITATAVNVEPG
-2442 HNVQIKVDAPGFA
+2442 YDVQFKVDAPGFT
-2455 EADANGFINE
+2455 EADATGFITE
-2465 SNEDNNTHNV
+2465 SNEENNTQNV
-2475 NIKVEEK
+2475 NIKVDEK

-2499 DPTKQ
+2499 DKTK
-2504 TPYEFKVANVT
+2504 PYEFKVANVT

-2567 KGFVTLT
+2567 KGFLTLT

-2587 QDYKGT
+2587 SEYKGT

-2602 STTKDIIDMEGNV
+2602 STTKDIVDLEGNV

-2694 GEHCG
+2694 GEHCD
-2699 LMEEGLKT
+2699 LMEEGLET
-2707 SDDTKP
+2707 SKDVKP
-2713 YPVKGAMYYDG
+2713 YLTKGAMYYDG

-2762 AGVDADGNFVKPT
+2762 AGVDAEGNFVKPT

-2803 LPELLQDLPIH
+2803 LPELMQDLPIH
-2814 SAKGGQKD
+2814 SANGGQKD

-2828 KLYSDTTKRPDEY
+2828 KLYSDTAKRPNEY

-2859 GVIAKIRKNTN
+2859 GVIAKIRKNTA
-2870 DRSILTVSWN
+2870 DESVLTVSWN
-2880 ETANQVGY
+2880 ETANQTGY

-2907 VKDATPAQA
+2907 VKDATPEQA
-2916 HVFDVN
+2916 HVFDVS
-2922 DYAIDETST
+2922 DYAIDDTST

-2943 STAYTEVVENKY
+2943 SIAHTEVVENKY

-2963 GNDEIDVHA
+2963 GDDEIDVHA

-2984 KFSFYDDVANNHT
+2984 KFSFYDDVQSNHT

-3013 PDYIG
+3013 PLYIG
-3018 GDPDDE
+3018 GDPEDE

-3082 NVKLIKGGNVSVIKM
+3082 NVKVIKGENVSVIKM

-3105 VELKAFQM
+3105 VEVKAFQM

-3120 AVSEMNPSFRTV
+3120 AVSEFNPSFRAV
-3132 SRASKVVAVG
+3132 SRASKIVAVG
-3142 DPIVVEDENGQVIN
+3142 DPIVVEDENGVTIN

-3166 GTLYSVDEEL
+3166 GTMYTVNE
-3176 SGNTLTTEQKLAKMQ
+3176 
-3191 FSSGKYDAEMFKAGM
+3191 
-3206 SVETS
+3206 
-3211 EGTGIYAY
+3211 
-3219 GATVDVGTLKNWSNA
+3219 GATIDTMKFGDTYVSNAEIADGVYSYEATKQNGTLNNWPEA
-3234 TDKNSFYYALTFKA
+3234 DDANSFYYALTFKG
-3248 KTYYLDMLDKD
+3248 KSYLLDMLDKD
-3259 YTMRAYAV
+3259 YTVRAYAV
-3267 TEDNDIIYGKNIATT
+3267 TEDGDIVYGDKVETT
-3282 SIYKI
+3282 SIYNI
-3287 AEVLYNGNLMS
+3287 AKVLYNGNLMS
-3298 AKSSHDFLYNHVL
+3298 RKSAHDFLYDNVL
-3311 NIVYIKNNRQ
+3311 NIVDIKNNRAG
-3321 KIANAMVRALGV
+3321 IANAMFKALNV
-3333 TSTKDEKYAL
+3333 TKTTDEAYAL

-3357 TGVYK
+3357 TGAYK
-3362 VDRYYKREAFACKTQ
+3362 LERYYERGAFVCKTL
-3377 TNGQDTEKALLEFLN
+3377 TKGEDTEKALLELLN
-3392 TVTTDGKKYTTVADW
+3392 TVTTDGKEYTTVADW
-3407 IVNETVNHD
+3407 IENETENYD
-3416 KDKTCIGFYKK
+3416 KCKGFYKR
-3427 VEFVNKTTLVEGSD
+3427 VEFVNKTTVIDGED

>member
-1 MKTYWKP
+1 M
-8 FFVSKQISGTEE
+8 
-20 RQRSIRKKKGR
+20 
-31 KNMKGTMRR
+31 
-40 AVSIVLALAMVITSL
+40 
-55 SYTPKTVEA
+55 
-64 AEDYSGLRF
+64 
-73 TEVTGMNGS
+73 
-82 YAWHLKENSIEGFGG
+82 
-97 TPEFYEQNY
+97 
-106 MKLVYSA
+106 
-113 NNTMEDT
+113 
-120 KITIDGVPKT
+120 
-130 VSDDEVS
+130 
-137 EQANGMTT
+137 
-145 FLVSA
+145 
-150 LSDNAYHELVVT
+150 
-162 ATTGKA
+162 
-168 VIILKKGTP
+168 
-177 SGSGESD
+177 
-184 TTSET
+184 
-189 TTASQTGGDYSDLN
+189 
-203 FEAIENITNPNNGI
+203 
-217 EHAVAWIKPATGVSF
+217 
-232 SQKRYGTVA
+232 
-241 AGNRVFL
+241 
-248 QFDYVPAYKNVKV
+248 
-261 NGVAVPTDNDHSDGG
+261 
-276 AWLGFFDSDLTD
+276 
-288 NAYNVVTGTNGNG
+288 
-301 QEFSFVIRKGKPGEQ
+301 
-316 QTSGG
+316 
-321 EVTELTAVTNA
+321 
-332 FVYDFTEANEG
+332 
-343 YRVYFKDANVLPEG
+343 LPEG
-357 STKKYIVSIGDK
+357 TTRKYVVSIGDK
-369 TVEVSA
+369 TVEVA
-375 SGDEVDL
+375 ESGAAVALDG
-382 EALGLTD
+382 LGLAD
-389 GTKYDVKVKGVYTD
+389 GTKYDVKVKAIYTN
-403 SEGTETALP
+403 SEGEETVSP
-412 DSEVTQFTYKASA
+412 DSAVTQFTYKANA

-444 STKDVNIYTDESKI
+444 SGSKVTKDVDIYKDESKI
-458 KFNAAITVKGAD
+458 KFDAAITVRGAD

-478 GTANVRGNSTKSAQ
+478 GTTNVRGNSTKSAQ
-492 KKAYNIKFNAEH
+492 KKAYNIKFNSAH
-504 DLFSMGSA
+504 DLFGMGSA
-512 KKWSLLANCFDKTL
+512 KKWSILANCFDKTL

-572 SVEQGVNRVNIDAGN
+572 SVEEGVNRVNINAGD

-593 LLEIDNTA
+593 LLEIDNSG

-629 ATDPQYDGKRDR
+629 ETDPQYDGKRDR

-652 LQAKNF
+652 LQGKNF
-658 EQVSNLIDLESFVD
+658 EQITNLIDVESFVD

-701 GNVTAKKLY
+701 GNVTSKKLY

-722 NALNNEKYDDLYA
+722 NALDNEKYDDLYV

-751 AELVKTRW
+751 AKKVKTRW
-759 EELLPTIKDLYAAEG
+759 EELLPTIKDLFAENG

-796 VFSSADNGYNN
+796 VFSSAENGYNN

-860 DVEEVLENLEEQA
+860 DEEEVLENLEEQA

-885 VTTTGGFN
+885 ATITGGFN
-893 EGGDEGLARITDGN
+893 EGVVESLTDGDFN
-907 FDTRVNVTD
+907 TKVNVTD

-922 SGGATSFTIDLGTYY
+922 NQGAASFIVDLGTYY

-948 YEDNR
+948 YQDER

-961 SYSIQYSVHGNFYRD
+961 SYSIQYSVHGNFFRD
-976 AVPEKTVASLDAATP
+976 AVPEKKVASLSAETP
-991 QTVDNVSFMEGN
+991 QTVDNVSHMEGN
-1003 VRYIRVNYPATG
+1003 VRYIRVNYPTTA
-1015 TYGMQIREV
+1015 TYGMQIREI

-1032 AVETTPITLEHP
+1032 AVEVEPIMLESP
-1044 NFTAEA
+1044 KFTATA
-1050 DGYNKIKVTIDSV
+1050 DGFNKIQVTIDSV
-1063 ETQSDYEYYVLI
+1063 ETQSDYEYYIII
-1075 DGQTMDKVSAG
+1075 DGKVIDKVPAG

-1095 GKHKVDV
+1095 GVHKVDV
-1102 ISYRKGAT
+1102 VSYRKGST

-1118 QEVTVTSF
+1118 IQVDVKSF
-1126 MEYTPGTKDSALE
+1126 MEYTAGTRDIAFE
-1139 VQKEINGVLNY
+1139 AQKEINGTLNY

-1160 SASSNEGAVNNAFDN
+1160 TASSNEGAVNNAFDN
-1175 STGTGWQA
+1175 NVATGWQA
-1183 DKQVVDPTP
+1183 EQNDKDNQ

-1205 QIEAIWEA
+1205 QIEAIWEN
-1213 GTASAKDY
+1213 ASAKDY

-1233 QVAQIKDASN
+1233 EVASIKDAAAGN
-1243 VGWRYDTIHFAEEVT
+1243 NRHDTISFAEAVT
-1258 GQYVKISATACNDAE
+1258 GQYIKVRATARTMEE
-1273 WGVHLREIAV
+1273 WGVNLKEIAI
-1283 YGPNKAD
+1283 YGPNTKE

-1302 ADPADAVWK
+1302 ADPADA
-1311 EVPNSDGEY
+1311 N
-1320 LYYIPTENAS
+1320 NA
-1330 NFGTV
+1330 
-1335 QVETDGKGK
+1335 
-1344 NIYIAVGGVAAPYSA
+1344 
-1359 VKINGVDMPIPE
+1359 
-1371 GAFARIYASDLPADG
+1371 
-1386 AYNLYIKGQLG
+1386 
-1397 KETNMWVKKITKLD
+1397 
-1411 YKPTGLAVT
+1411 
-1420 QSGTNAII
+1420 
-1428 NWTAPTDAGT
+1428 
-1438 EGYEG
+1438 GYEG

-1476 EVTVNTVDKDGKVL
+1476 EVTVSTVDKDGKVL

-1509 QVKYQW
+1509 QIKYQW

-1522 LSWDKVENATGYAIY
+1522 LSWDKVENATGYAVY

-1552 VRAFAYAN
+1552 VRAFAYASN
-1560 NNNANGQPT
+1560 ENDNGQLT
-1569 TVGHHTTKVVALFN
+1569 TVGHHTTKVVALFDN
-1583 DAEAPA
+1583 AEAPA

-1611 FGRFTD
+1611 FGRYTD
-1617 IWNKNKE
+1617 TWNKNKE
-1624 LSLWAFTICEEECEP
+1624 LSLWAFTVCEEKCEP
-1639 VNDKGGIDKG
+1639 VNGSGGIDKG
-1649 ASAKAAFHPDGSAS
+1649 ASAKAAFHSDGSAS

-1668 VGKHRTFQNID
+1668 VGKHRTFQSMD

-1726 DECDEDGTYLEAEYL
+1726 DECDQDGTYLEAEYL
-1741 NNYYTFEDDGNGGA
+1741 NKYYTFEDDGNGGA

-1762 FKSTNDTYD
+1762 FESTNDTYD
-1771 MFFGLGMLQNPDDEN
+1771 MFFGLGLLQDPNDEN
-1786 KEPIELEF
+1786 KEPIELDF
-1794 SEADTTNIYGV
+1794 SESNTTDIYGV
-1805 KSVTASSVYPTPDED
+1805 HSVTASPVYPKPTED
-1820 GNVDHNKHGIM
+1820 GNIDHTKHGIM
-1831 VSWETDVPYRLR
+1831 VQWETDVPFRLR
-1843 KQYKYE
+1843 KDYKYE
-1849 VYIDGVKVSE
+1849 VYINGEKTTVGYLQEEQVSPD
-1859 EDAVTGTTWYGP
+1859 DAKTGATWYDYECG
-1871 SDGYSHG
+1871 G
-1878 DYHVEV
+1878 DISKEYTVEV
-1884 RSIYKGTVTGT
+1884 RSFYKGSETGRAETV
-1895 AEDDVTVFDRTKPD
+1895 AVIRDRSYPD
-1909 VVISSMVVQN
+1909 LVISNMVVKN
-1919 NDSKEYY
+1919 NDAQQYY
-1926 TGDTVPVDVTIKNIS
+1926 TGDKVPVDVTIKNIS
-1941 TIDIE
+1941 TIDA
-1946 VAENQEISV
+1946 VAADKGEISV
-1955 HLYLRKADGTL
+1955 HLYLRKPDGTL
-1966 TAQKA
+1966 TGQKA
-1971 YFIVDPNEEG
+1971 YFIIDDVDADGN
-1981 KKVLKAG
+1981 KVLKAG

-1993 TMNYVVDS
+1993 TMYYTVDS
-2001 ADAGD
+2001 ADAGE
-2006 AWRYTFVATADADKV
+2006 AWRYTFVARADADGKV
-2021 IDESDEENNTYVRTF
+2021 DEGRYEDNNEYVRTF
-2036 VFPEKPDEVEFHN
+2036 VFPEKPDAVEFHN
-2049 DGKDIS
+2049 DGKDVS

-2070 YTSNGEAKSIE
+2070 YISNGEAKSIE

-2091 TDVLD
+2091 TDILD
-2096 NNTTVDVYSVRAN
+2096 NNTIVDVYSVRSN
-2109 GAQVIR
+2109 GAEVIR

-2127 SVKPTA
+2127 SVKATA
-2133 ADGIIYADKDN
+2133 SDGVIYADKDN

-2162 AAKVEDGNG
+2162 PAKVEDGNG
-2171 YGFTPDGDDS
+2171 WGFTPDGDDS

-2186 EEVVIKTVNGVGAGK
+2186 EEVVIKSVNGVASGK
-2201 YADKI
+2201 YADKV

-2211 VWANVDDA
+2211 VWANTDDA
-2219 SEGEG
+2219 SENEG
-2224 NHRIAEV
+2224 NGYIAEV
-2231 DDHLGVDRTRN
+2231 DDKGTIDRTRN

-2253 EGKLT
+2253 AGKLT
-2258 LNAPTAENDKVTA
+2258 LNAPTADNDKVTA
-2271 TWTDENVGE
+2271 TWTDENIGE

-2289 LVYISNGETK
+2289 LVYVSNGETK

-2309 FEEPIDNNTEVKVM
+2309 FDEPIDNNTEVKVL
-2323 AKYGG
+2323 AKYEG
-2328 LNDYYRIAGQTALAD
+2328 LEDYYRIAGEKALAD
-2343 LVIENVTLPENAYLE
+2343 LVIEKVTVPENTYLE
-2358 IAFEAVVQIKNQGT
+2358 IAFDAVVQIKNQGT

-2377 VSEVFEEGYGGW
+2377 TSEEFEEGYGGW
-2389 IIVGMNNA
+2389 IIVAINND
-2397 NFINENGNPNN
+2397 NFINEGGNPNN

-2415 AKGLLAGASTDITL
+2415 AKGLMAGASTDITL
-2429 SGITATAVNLDPG
+2429 SGITATAVNVEPG
-2442 HNVQIKVDAPGFA
+2442 YDVQFKVDAPGFT
-2455 EADANGFINE
+2455 EADATGFITE
-2465 SNEDNNTHNV
+2465 SNEENNTQNV
-2475 NIKVEEK
+2475 NIKVDEK

-2499 DPTKQ
+2499 DKTK
-2504 TPYEFKVANVT
+2504 PYEFKVANVT

-2567 KGFVTLT
+2567 KGFLTLT

-2587 QDYKGT
+2587 SEYKGT

-2602 STTKDIIDMEGNV
+2602 STTKDIVDLEGNV

-2694 GEHCG
+2694 GEHCD
-2699 LMEEGLKT
+2699 LMEEGLET
-2707 SDDTKP
+2707 SKDVKP
-2713 YPVKGAMYYDG
+2713 YLTKGAMYYDG

-2762 AGVDADGNFVKPT
+2762 AGVDAEGNFVKPT

-2803 LPELLQDLPIH
+2803 LPELMQDLPIH
-2814 SAKGGQKD
+2814 SANGGQKD

-2828 KLYSDTTKRPDEY
+2828 KLYSDTAKRPNEY

-2859 GVIAKIRKNTN
+2859 GVIAKIRKNTA
-2870 DRSILTVSWN
+2870 DESVLTVSWN
-2880 ETANQVGY
+2880 ETANQTGY

-2907 VKDATPAQA
+2907 VKDATPEQA
-2916 HVFDVN
+2916 HVFDVS
-2922 DYAIDETST
+2922 DYAIDDTST

-2943 STAYTEVVENKY
+2943 SIAHTEVVENKY

-2963 GNDEIDVHA
+2963 GDDEIDVHA

-2984 KFSFYDDVANNHT
+2984 KFSFYDDVQSNHT

-3013 PDYIG
+3013 PLYIG
-3018 GDPDDE
+3018 GDPEDE

-3082 NVKLIKGGNVSVIKM
+3082 NVKVIKGENVSVIKM

-3105 VELKAFQM
+3105 VEVKAFQM

-3120 AVSEMNPSFRTV
+3120 AVSEFNPSFRAV
-3132 SRASKVVAVG
+3132 SRASKIVAVG
-3142 DPIVVEDENGQVIN
+3142 DPIVVEDENGVTIN

-3166 GTLYSVDEEL
+3166 GTMYTVNE
-3176 SGNTLTTEQKLAKMQ
+3176 
-3191 FSSGKYDAEMFKAGM
+3191 
-3206 SVETS
+3206 
-3211 EGTGIYAY
+3211 
-3219 GATVDVGTLKNWSNA
+3219 GATIDTMKFGDTYVSNAEIADGVYSYEATKQNGTLNNWPEA
-3234 TDKNSFYYALTFKA
+3234 DDANSFYYALTFKG
-3248 KTYYLDMLDKD
+3248 KSYLLDMLDKD
-3259 YTMRAYAV
+3259 YTVRAYAV
-3267 TEDNDIIYGKNIATT
+3267 TEDGDIVYGDKVETT
-3282 SIYKI
+3282 SIYNI
-3287 AEVLYNGNLMS
+3287 AKVLYNGNLMS
-3298 AKSSHDFLYNHVL
+3298 RKSAHDFLYDNVL
-3311 NIVYIKNNRQ
+3311 NIVDIKNNRAG
-3321 KIANAMVRALGV
+3321 IANAMFKALNV
-3333 TSTKDEKYAL
+3333 TKTTDEAYAL

-3357 TGVYK
+3357 TGAYK
-3362 VDRYYKREAFACKTQ
+3362 LERYYERGAFVCKTL
-3377 TNGQDTEKALLEFLN
+3377 TKGEDTEKALLELLN
-3392 TVTTDGKKYTTVADW
+3392 TVTTDGKEYTTVADW
-3407 IVNETVNHD
+3407 IENETENYD
-3416 KDKTCIGFYKK
+3416 KCKGFYKR
-3427 VEFVNKTTLVEGSD
+3427 VEFVNKTTVIDGED

>member
-1 MKTYWKP
+1 
-8 FFVSKQISGTEE
+8 
-20 RQRSIRKKKGR
+20 
-31 KNMKGTMRR
+31 MKGTMRR

-64 AEDYSGLRF
+64 AEDYSGLSF
-73 TEVTGMNGS
+73 TEVVGMNGS
-82 YAWHLKENSIEGFGG
+82 YAWNLKENNIAGFSG
-97 TPEFYEQNY
+97 TPGFYGQNY
-106 MKLVYSA
+106 MKIVYSA
-113 NNTMEDT
+113 DNKTEDT
-120 KITIDGVPKT
+120 KITVDGVPKT
-130 VSDDEVS
+130 LSDEEVF
-137 EQANGMTT
+137 EQALGMTT

-150 LSDNAYHELVVT
+150 LSDNNYHELVIT
-162 ATTGKA
+162 TTTGKA

-177 SGSGESD
+177 SGSGELD
-184 TTSET
+184 TTSGTSET
-189 TTASQTGGDYSDLN
+189 TTATQSGGDYSDLN
-203 FEAIENITNPNNGI
+203 FETIENTTNPNNGI
-217 EHAVAWIKPATGVSF
+217 EHAVAWIQPAEGVRF
-232 SQKRYGTVA
+232 SLKRYGTVG

-248 QFDYVPAYKNVKV
+248 EFDYAPVYKDVKV
-261 NGVAVPTDNDHSDGG
+261 NGVALPTDNDHNAGG

-301 QEFSFVIRKGKPGEQ
+301 QEFSFVIRKGTPSEQ
-316 QTSGG
+316 STTGG
-321 EVTELTAVTNA
+321 TLTDLTAVTNA
-332 FVYDFTEANEG
+332 FVYNFTEAGEG
-343 YRVYFKDANVLPEG
+343 YKVYFKDGNVLPEG
-357 STKKYIVSIGDK
+357 STRKYIVSIGEQ
-369 TVEVSA
+369 TVEVAESGA
-375 SGDEVDL
+375 SVNVDG
-382 EALGLTD
+382 LGLTD
-389 GTKYDVKVKGVYTD
+389 GTKYDVKVKAVYTD
-403 SEGTETALP
+403 GEGTEIVSP

-444 STKDVNIYTDESKI
+444 SGTKITQDVDIYKDESKI
-458 KFNAAITVKGAD
+458 KFDAAITVKGAD

-492 KKAYNIKFNAEH
+492 KKAYNIKFNAAH
-504 DLFSMGSA
+504 DLFGMGSA

-572 SVEQGVNRVNIDAGN
+572 SVEEGVNRVNINAGN

-593 LLEIDNTA
+593 LLEIDNSG

-658 EQVSNLIDLESFVD
+658 TQISNLIDLESFVD

-722 NALNNEKYDDLYA
+722 NALDNEKYDDLYA

-796 VFSSADNGYNN
+796 VFSSAENGYNN

-828 MITHDTYEEYV
+828 MVTHNTYEEYV

-849 STFLT
+849 TTYLT

-885 VTTTGGFN
+885 VTITGGFN
-893 EGGDEGLARITDGN
+893 EGVVESLTDGDFN
-907 FDTRVNVTD
+907 TKVNVTD

-922 SGGATSFTIDLGTYY
+922 SQGAASFIVDLGTYY

-948 YEDNR
+948 YQDER

-961 SYSIQYSVHGNFYRD
+961 SYSIQYLVHGNFFRD
-976 AVPEKTVASLDAATP
+976 AVPEKKVASLSAETP
-991 QTVDNVSFMEGN
+991 QTVDNVSHMEGN
-1003 VRYIRVNYPATG
+1003 VRYIRVNYPTTA
-1015 TYGMQIREV
+1015 TYGMQIREI

-1032 AVETTPITLEHP
+1032 AVEVEPIMLESP
-1044 NFTAEA
+1044 NFTATT
-1050 DGYNKIKVTIDSV
+1050 DGFNKIQVTIDSV
-1063 ETQSDYEYYVLI
+1063 ETQSDYEYYVII
-1075 DGQTMDKVSAG
+1075 DGKTVDKVSAG

-1095 GKHKVDV
+1095 GTHKVDV
-1102 ISYRKGAT
+1102 VSYRKGST
-1110 SNQNETKE
+1110 SNQNET
-1118 QEVTVTSF
+1118 QEIEVDVKSF
-1126 MEYTPGTKDSALE
+1126 MEYTAGTRDIAFE
-1139 VQKEINGVLNY
+1139 AQKEINGALNY

-1160 SASSNEGAVNNAFDN
+1160 SASSNEGAVNSAFDN
-1175 STGTGWQA
+1175 NVGTGWQA
-1183 DKQVVDPTP
+1183 ANDDKDNQF
-1192 YIVINLGAVRNIN
+1192 IVINLGAVRNIN
-1205 QIEAIWEA
+1205 QIEAIWEN
-1213 GTASAKDY
+1213 ASAKDY
-1221 TVEISADGTNYE
+1221 TIEISSDGTNYE
-1233 QVAQIKDASN
+1233 QVAAINNAAAGN
-1243 VGWRYDTIHFAEEVT
+1243 NRHDTISFAESIT
-1258 GQYVKISATACNDAE
+1258 GQYVKVRATARTMEE
-1273 WGVHLREIAV
+1273 WGVNLKEIVV
-1283 YGPNKAD
+1283 YGPNTED
-1290 EEVTTSSKIKPV
+1290 EEVTTSSTIKPV

-1311 EVPNSDGEY
+1311 EIPNSNGEY
-1320 LYYIPTENAS
+1320 WYYIPAEYTS
-1330 NFGTV
+1330 NYGVV
-1335 QVETDGKGK
+1335 QIETDGKGK

-1359 VKINGVDMPIPE
+1359 VKINGIDMPIPE
-1371 GAFARIYASDLPADG
+1371 GAFARIYLSDLPENG

-1397 KETNMWVKKITKLD
+1397 RETNMWVKKMTKMN

-1420 QSGTNAII
+1420 QSGTNAVI
-1428 NWTAPTDAGT
+1428 NWNAPADAGN

-1451 DTTIAGPLVDT
+1451 DTTITGPLVDT

-1490 DSATTTLQY
+1490 DSANTTLQY

-1509 QVKYQW
+1509 QIKYQW

-1522 LSWDKVENATGYAIY
+1522 LSWDKVENATGYAVY
-1537 ADGKLFETTTDLSMN
+1537 ADGKLFETTTDLSIN
-1552 VRAFAYAN
+1552 VRAFAYASN
-1560 NNNANGQPT
+1560 ENENAQLT
-1569 TVGHHTTKVVALFN
+1569 TVGQHTTKVVALFN
-1583 DAEAPA
+1583 NAEASA
-1589 YDEINP
+1589 FDEINP

-1602 SFDLYVNYI
+1602 SFNLDVNYI

-1617 IWNKNKE
+1617 TWNKNKE
-1624 LSLWAFTICEEECEP
+1624 LSLWAFTICENVCEP
-1639 VNDKGGIDKG
+1639 VNGTGGIDKG

-1668 VGKHRTFQNID
+1668 VGKHRTFQSMD

-1726 DECDEDGTYLEAEYL
+1726 DECDQDGTYLEAEYL
-1741 NNYYTFEDDGNGGA
+1741 NKYYTFEDDGNGGA

-1762 FKSTNDTYD
+1762 FESTNDTYD
-1771 MFFGLGMLQNPDDEN
+1771 MFFGLGLLQDPNDEN
-1786 KEPIELEF
+1786 KEPIELDF
-1794 SEADTTNIYGV
+1794 SEADTTDIYGV
-1805 KSVTASSVYPTPDED
+1805 KSVTASSVYPTPDAD

-1871 SDGYSHG
+1871 SGGYAHG

-1895 AEDDVTVFDRTKPD
+1895 AQDDVTVFDRTKPD

-1993 TMNYVVDS
+1993 TMNYIVDP

-2006 AWRYTFVATADADKV
+2006 AWRYTFVATADADQV
-2021 IDESDEENNTYVRTF
+2021 IDESNEENNTYVRTF
-2036 VFPEKPDEVEFHN
+2036 VFPEKPDAVEFHN

-2055 ISWPGSDYA
+2055 ITWPGSDYA
-2064 DHYIIN
+2064 DHYVIN

-2091 TDVLD
+2091 TDILD
-2096 NNTTVDVYSVRAN
+2096 NNTTVDVYTVRAN

-2127 SVKPTA
+2127 NVKATE
-2133 ADGIIYADKDN
+2133 ADGVIYADKDN

-2162 AAKVEDGNG
+2162 PAKVEDGNG
-2171 YGFTPDGDDS
+2171 WGFTPDGDDS

-2186 EEVVIKTVNGVGAGK
+2186 EEVVIKSVNGVAAGK
-2201 YADKI
+2201 YADKV

-2211 VWANVDDA
+2211 VWANADDA
-2219 SEGEG
+2219 SENEG
-2224 NHRIAEV
+2224 NGYIAEV
-2231 DDHLGVDRTRN
+2231 DDKGTIDRTRN

-2253 EGKLT
+2253 GGKLT

-2280 GKLTAEGYQ
+2280 GKLIAEGYQ

-2309 FEEPIDNNTEVKVM
+2309 FNEPIDNNTEVKIM
-2323 AKYGG
+2323 AKYEG
-2328 LNDYYRIAGQTALAD
+2328 LEDYYRIAGEKALAD
-2343 LVIENVTLPENAYLE
+2343 LVIEKVTIPEKTYLE
-2358 IAFEAVVQIKNQGT
+2358 IAFDAVVQIKNQGT

-2377 VSEVFEEGYGGW
+2377 ASEEFEEGYGGW
-2389 IIVGMNNA
+2389 IIVAINND
-2397 NFINENGNPNN
+2397 NFINEGGNPNN

-2415 AKGLLAGASTDITL
+2415 AKGLMAGVSTEITL
-2429 SGITATAVNLDPG
+2429 SGITATAVNAEPG
-2442 HNVQIKVDAPGFA
+2442 YDVQFKVDAPGFA
-2455 EADANGFINE
+2455 EAEANGFITE
-2465 SNEDNNTHNV
+2465 SNEDNNTQNV
-2475 NIKVEEK
+2475 NIKVDEK

-2499 DPTKQ
+2499 DKTK
-2504 TPYEFKVANVT
+2504 PYEFKVANVT

-2567 KGFVTLT
+2567 KGFLTLT

-2587 QDYKGT
+2587 SEYKGT

-2602 STTKDIIDMEGNV
+2602 STTKDIVDLEGNV

-2694 GEHCG
+2694 GEHCD

-2707 SDDTKP
+2707 SEDVKP
-2713 YPVKGAMYYDG
+2713 YLTTGAMYYDG

-2762 AGVDADGNFVKPT
+2762 AGVDAEGNFVKPT

-2803 LPELLQDLPIH
+2803 LPELMQDLPIH
-2814 SAKGGQKD
+2814 SANGGQKD

-2828 KLYSDTTKRPDEY
+2828 KLYSDTTKRPNEY

-2859 GVIAKIRKNTN
+2859 GVIAKIRKNTA
-2870 DRSILTVSWN
+2870 DESVLTVSWDQ
-2880 ETANQVGY
+2880 TANQTGY

-2907 VKDATPAQA
+2907 VKDATPKQA
-2916 HVFDVN
+2916 HVFDVSK
-2922 DYAIDETST
+2922 YAIDDTST

-2943 STAYTEVVENKY
+2943 SIAYTEVVENTY

-2963 GNDEIDVHA
+2963 GDDEIDVHA
-2972 GKTADTKVTVLG
+2972 GRTADTKVTVLG
-2984 KFSFYDDVANNHT
+2984 KFSFYDDVQNNHT
-2997 YTVVGYNGMYM
+2997 YTIVGYNGMYM

-3013 PDYIG
+3013 PLYIG
-3018 GDPDDE
+3018 GDPEDE
-3024 TTQAQVHISKGVT
+3024 TTQAEVHISKGVT

-3056 VYLYADGMMQIN
+3056 VYLYAEGMMQIN

-3082 NVKLIKGGNVSVIKM
+3082 NVKVIKGENVSVIKM
-3097 KVEVTPGD
+3097 KVEVKPGD
-3105 VELKAFQM
+3105 VEVKAFQM

-3120 AVSEMNPSFRTV
+3120 AVSEFNPSFRAV

-3142 DPIVVEDENGQVIN
+3142 DPIVVEDENGVTIN

-3166 GTLYSVDEEL
+3166 GTMYTVNE
-3176 SGNTLTTEQKLAKMQ
+3176 
-3191 FSSGKYDAEMFKAGM
+3191 
-3206 SVETS
+3206 
-3211 EGTGIYAY
+3211 
-3219 GATVDVGTLKNWSNA
+3219 GATTDTMKFGDTYVSNAEIADGVYSYEATKENGTLNNWPQA
-3234 TDKNSFYYALTFKA
+3234 DDANSFYYALTFKG
-3248 KTYYLDMLDKD
+3248 KSYLLDMLDKD
-3259 YTMRAYAV
+3259 YTVRAYAV
-3267 TEDNDIIYGKNIATT
+3267 TEDGDIVYGNKVETT

-3287 AEVLYNGNLMS
+3287 AKVLYNGNLMS
-3298 AKSSHDFLYNHVL
+3298 RKSAHDFLYDNVL
-3311 NIVYIKNNRQ
+3311 NIVDIKNNRAG
-3321 KIANAMVRALGV
+3321 IANAMFKALNV
-3333 TSTKDEKYAL
+3333 TKTTDEAYAL

-3362 VDRYYKREAFACKTQ
+3362 VDRYYKRGAFVCKTM
-3377 TNGQDTEKALLEFLN
+3377 TMGKDTEKALLELLN
-3392 TVTTDGKKYTTVADW
+3392 TVTTDGKEYTTVADW
-3407 IVNETVNHD
+3407 IENETENYD
-3416 KDKTCIGFYKK
+3416 KCKGFYKR
-3427 VEFVNKTTLVEGSD
+3427 VEFFNKTTVIGGED